1 MVTANNFLSNK
12 TMYIFQPVTLPD
24 IAQMVERSTVD
35 RLVLCSTHSV
45 RKNDLSRGLNAS
57 TGRHSTFGVVVT
69 YFPSKEV
76 PRFRL
81 PEGAKMVSHS
91 KYFIALL
98 ARGRRIETCPL
109 RKRR

>member
-1 MVTANNFLSNK
+1 MVTANNFFLK
-12 TMYIFQPVTLPD
+12 DHVYIPTCNSTGHSSDGRAIDCRSIGPVFNSQCP
-24 IAQMVERSTVD
+24 E
-35 RLVLCSTHSV
+35 
-45 RKNDLSRGLNAS
+45 NDLSRGLNAS